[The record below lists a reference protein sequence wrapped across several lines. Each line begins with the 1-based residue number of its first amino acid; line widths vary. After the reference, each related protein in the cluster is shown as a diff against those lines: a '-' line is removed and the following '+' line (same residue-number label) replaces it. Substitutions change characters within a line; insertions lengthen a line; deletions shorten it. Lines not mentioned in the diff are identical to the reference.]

1 MKTGWL
7 ATAAVVILAAPA
19 MAAAPARTSCIT
31 CHADASLFEGAA
43 ARVVAAF
50 RSDVH
55 AEVGLS
61 CQDCHGGNPDPA
73 LAEDPSAMDPA
84 FAPNP
89 YRGAPARRDI
99 PAFCGRCHSDPA
111 YMKRFRPDMRVDQE
125 REYATSHHGQAL
137 ARGDLKVATCVDCHQ
152 VHGILRVGDPR
163 SPVHPKRVAETCR
176 SCHADAK
183 HMAGY
188 KLADGRPLP
197 IDQYALW
204 RQSVHAKALLERED
218 LSAPTCND
226 CHGNHGATPPGVGS
240 VAFVCGQCH
249 GREADLFRAS
259 PKQQGFQ
266 SHNDLL
272 ATAEGGSCAA
282 CHEPPEPQAAVTTVH
297 GFTECTTC
305 HTNHAVVRPTVA
317 MLSGLPEIPCAFC
330 HEGSGPLAKA
340 VPEPAAKQRNYQRMK
355 ATLLAA
361 AARQNLRGD
370 ERFDWLV
377 DQALALPNH
386 NLAEDAAPAGGRTLR
401 PEFERLFTKFRIG
414 KVRFTYVDPATGK
427 PARAAVVRCAD
438 CHSPSPALASAP
450 VGLRTGQ
457 AMLARMR
464 ELTALTARAERILLQ
479 ARRGGV
485 ETRKALPEIDG
496 AVDDQIE
503 LEVLV
508 HGFSSQPGSA
518 FVKKQREG
526 IAHARAALAAGQQ
539 ALDEIAYR
547 RKGLGVSLALI
558 VLVLIGLALKIR
570 GLPA

>member
-1 MKTGWL
+1 MRAAWL
-7 ATAAVVILAAPA
+7 GAALLALAAPA
-19 MAAAPARTSCIT
+19 VAAAPARTSCT
-31 CHADASLFEGAA
+31 ACHADPSLFEGAA
-43 ARVVAAF
+43 ARIVAAF
-50 RSDVH
+50 GGDVH

-61 CQDCHGGNPDPA
+61 CQNCHGGNPDPA

-84 FAPNP
+84 FAANP

-125 REYATSHHGQAL
+125 REYWTSRHGQAL
-137 ARGDLKVATCVDCHQ
+137 AHGDQKVATCVDCHQ
-152 VHGILRVGDPR
+152 VHGILRIGDPR

-176 SCHADAK
+176 SCHADARR
-183 HMAGY
+183 MAGY
-188 KLADGRPLP
+188 KLPDGRPLP

-204 RQSVHAKALLERED
+204 RRSVHAQALLERED

-249 GREADLFRAS
+249 GREADLFQAS
-259 PKQQGFQ
+259 PKHQGFQ
-266 SHNDLL
+266 NHNDLL
-272 ATAEGGSCAA
+272 ATAGDQGCAA
-282 CHEPPEPQAAVTTVH
+282 CHEPPEPQAAVKTIH

-317 MLSGLPEIPCAFC
+317 MLSGLPETPCAFC
-330 HEGSGPLAKA
+330 HEGSGPLAKT
-340 VPEPAAKQRNYQRMK
+340 VPEPAAKWQNYQRMR

-361 AARQNLRGD
+361 AARQNRRGED
-370 ERFDWLV
+370 RFDWLV

-386 NLAEDAAPAGGRTLR
+386 NVTEGAAAAGGRRLR

-414 KVRFTYVDPATGK
+414 KVRFEYEDPATGR
-427 PARAAVVRCAD
+427 PVRAAVVRCAD
-438 CHSPSPALASAP
+438 CHSPSPVLAGEPA
-450 VGLRTGQ
+450 GLRTGE

-485 ETRKALPEIDG
+485 ETRKALQEIDG
-496 AVDDQIE
+496 AIDDQIE

-508 HGFSSQPGSA
+508 HSFASRRGGA
-518 FVKKQREG
+518 FVKKQQEG

-539 ALDEIAYR
+539 ALDELAYR
-547 RKGLGVSLALI
+547 RKGLGVSLGLI
-558 VLVLIGLALKIR
+558 VMVLIGLALKIR
-570 GLPA
+570 EMPP